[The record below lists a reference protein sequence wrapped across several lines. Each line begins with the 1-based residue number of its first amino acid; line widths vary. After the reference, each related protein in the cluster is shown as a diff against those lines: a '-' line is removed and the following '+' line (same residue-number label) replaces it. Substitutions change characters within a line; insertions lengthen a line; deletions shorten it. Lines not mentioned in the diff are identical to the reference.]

1 MSLRVL
7 TVHRILV
14 SNEPESF
21 RVAKLT
27 NTTFQEVEGN
37 FRSNQNGRC

>member
-1 MSLRVL
+1 MRLRVL
-7 TVHRILV
+7 TVHGILV
-14 SNEPESF
+14 SNESDSF

-27 NTTFQEVEGN
+27 NTTFEQVEGN